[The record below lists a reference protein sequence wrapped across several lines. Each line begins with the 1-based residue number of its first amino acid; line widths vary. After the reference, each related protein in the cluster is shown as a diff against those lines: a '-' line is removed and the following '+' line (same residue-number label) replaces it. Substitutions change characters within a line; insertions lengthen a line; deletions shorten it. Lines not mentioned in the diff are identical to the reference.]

1 LLILLARARASTG
14 GILLVVV
21 GVFILFAFLVFALVS
36 VAGNV
41 VLVLAGTGPVID
53 FLGTGYGVL
62 VGLAIAVIMI
72 LLGVAFLTR
81 ATPQPTQ
88 SVTVTQQ
95 SGTPRAE
102 RDRELEQLGKRLRR
116 VEQER
121 NELRARLADPTA
133 MRRRNEEMLRE
144 RCLELAHELQNFMYG
159 RRYTDTNETVARF
172 QQRHEWKVNELREQ
186 LDEQGWLTPQERDI
200 LTFRADDYSH
210 TIDDIVETLRSLGA
224 GH

>member
-21 GVFILFAFLVFALVS
+21 GVLILFAFLVFALVS

-81 ATPQPTQ
+81 ATLIPLSRLRLP
-88 SVTVTQQ
+88 S
-95 SGTPRAE
+95 SLEPRE
-102 RDRELEQLGKRLRR
+102 RRDRELEQLGKRLRR